1 MVTISWTRPNIFS
14 TSAFVLPFANSVS
27 SDADALEMQQPEPTK
42 LMSLMVSP
50 SSARKSF
57 NWSPQGGLKALRGAG
72 GRGQFVEIP
81 RLLAVVKDDL
91 LIKIV

>member
-1 MVTISWTRPNIFS
+1 M
-14 TSAFVLPFANSVS
+14 SAFVLPFANSVS

-57 NWSPQGGLKALRGAG
+57 QLVAAERVEALRRAG
-72 GRGQFVEIP
+72 GRGQFVKIP
-81 RLLAVVKDDL
+81 RFPAVVKDDL
-91 LIKIV
+91 LIEIV